1 MIFETHAHYDD
12 EAFDEDREEL
22 LSSLPERGI
31 GAAVNVCA
39 SVDSLDKTL
48 ELVEKY
54 PHLYGAVGIHPDDVE
69 NLNEE
74 IFEKM
79 RRMCRHPKIVAVG
92 EIGLDYY
99 WHKDSESHALQLQ
112 WFERQMELAREERL
126 PFIIHSRVAAAAT
139 REAV

>member
-39 SVDSLDKTL
+39 SVESLDKTL

-92 EIGLDYY
+92 RSAWIITGIGIRRAMPCSYSGLSGR
-99 WHKDSESHALQLQ
+99 WS
-112 WFERQMELAREERL
+112 WRERRDCL
-126 PFIIHSRVAAAAT
+126 SSST
-139 REAV
+139 AVTPPPIRWRR